1 MSETNPFPPAEAD
14 HHAIWEMLV
23 LRDSDFFLS
32 GDWSMVADDYVA
44 EGFLGIGCG
53 LSLNP
58 DDWRPAYPTVAAYR
72 DAAWIA
78 AARLRLGDRAAA
90 LDAAIGGAGYRSIG
104 RCPLF
109 RLAEVPDAGA
119 LFERL
124 AGRQILARPFDDQRQ
139 WLRIGL
145 PADDA
150 AMARLAAALADG

>member
-72 DAAWIA
+72 DAAL
-78 AARLRLGDRAAA
+78 AARWTAAEFAEELRPAWFRCQTLPRIDIAGDRALAHKRIEGRI
-90 LDAAIGGAGYRSIG
+90 LRRNGDPLVLGWRSVFHLRRDDGRWKIAGFTGYL
-104 RCPLF
+104 PL
-109 RLAEVPDAGA
+109 
-119 LFERL
+119 
-124 AGRQILARPFDDQRQ
+124 
-139 WLRIGL
+139 
-145 PADDA
+145 
-150 AMARLAAALADG
+150 